1 MKKIAWVVSD
11 LSTGGSVCLPV
22 LYIVINEEGNP
33 DIKNICCK
41 VALKLA
47 ELPKWL
53 SPAEFII
60 RQVHSRDANGAGTTV
75 VEFEDV
81 PCVNDDSAMFVRRA
95 HECIKHMERLH

>member
-11 LSTGGSVCLPV
+11 ISTGGSVCLPV
-22 LYIVINEEGNP
+22 LYTIIKEDGNP
-33 DIKNICCK
+33 DSKFVCCR

-53 SPAEFII
+53 SPAEFIV
-60 RQVHSRDANGAGTTV
+60 RQVHNRDTGTTV

-81 PCVNDDSAMFVRRA
+81 PCINDDTAMFVRRA
-95 HECIKHMERLH
+95 HECIKHMERL